1 MHSEPDAVV
10 LDDADALSFLSLMSP
25 RYADYFG
32 LAQTRRKVTFT
43 LGKSTGK
50 AKLRSPNGKQE
61 SVKVAQVA
69 QVLAPNGEAT
79 ATCKGD
85 GLTLKT
91 ERLTL
96 DLQQ

>member
-1 MHSEPDAVV
+1 MILDGKVV
-10 LDDADALSFLSLMSP
+10 GTYQPAEA
-25 RYADYFG
+25 A
-32 LAQTRRKVTFT
+32 KVTFT
-43 LGKSTGK
+43 VGKSTGT

-69 QVLAPNGEAT
+69 QVLVPNGEAT
-79 ATCKGD
+79 ATCKDD